1 MKNIKNGQSAAEQ
14 IYQIKDI
21 PGFEC
26 LYACDTKGQIWSY
39 YTNKFL
45 SPSKSKRGYLHI
57 VLIKD
62 KKRYDYRVHRLIA
75 MTFLENPENKEQV
88 NHIDGNKMNNCVD
101 NLEWNTIQENCR
113 HRQDNGLGN
122 IEAATIAK
130 YKPIMSINIKT
141 GKTDT
146 YCSLKEAANTLSCTV
161 KGISKVL
168 RGVCKTH
175 KGYRFEYINE

>member
-1 MKNIKNGQSAAEQ
+1 MENIKNGQSAAEQ

-21 PGFEC
+21 PGFEG

-75 MTFLENPENKEQV
+75 MTFVENPENKEQV
-88 NHIDGNKMNNCVD
+88 NHIDGNKLNNNVS
-101 NLEWNTIQENCR
+101 NLEWVTRLENI
-113 HRQDNGLGN
+113 HHAYNAGLKIPARKIIC
-122 IEAATIAK
+122 IETGEIFNSAK
-130 YKPIMSINIKT
+130 EIEQRYDIWFTSI
-141 GKTDT
+141 
-146 YCSLKEAANTLSCTV
+146 Y
-161 KGISKVL
+161 
-168 RGVCKTH
+168 RVCKGERKTAG
-175 KGYRFEYINE
+175 GYHWRYYEEAVQYEY